1 MIRGFGSVEMLY
13 LLSAAKWTILLS
25 IIAFIGGGLVGLLVA
40 LGRVSPSRPLRLI
53 VSAYI
58 QLFQSIPLLMLL
70 FLVFFG
76 LAMFGYSQNQY
87 FAVSVALSLYAS
99 AYLGEIWRGAIQAV
113 PRGQWEGSLALG
125 FTYLEQF
132 RYVVFPQSLRI
143 AVPPTVGFLVQII
156 KNTSLA
162 SIIGFTELTQAAQFV
177 NNLTYAPLKVYPFA
191 GAIYFAMCFPL
202 YLLSRYL
209 ERKLDVHGPSTFG
222 P

>member
-1 MIRGFGSVEMLY
+1 VIRGFGTVEMLY
-13 LLSAAKWTILLS
+13 LLSAARWTVLLS
-25 IIAFIGGGLVGLLVA
+25 LIAFGGGGILGLFIA
-40 LGRVSPSRPLRLI
+40 LARVSPYSSLRLLT
-53 VSAYI
+53 SAFI

-76 LAMFGYSQNQY
+76 MAMAGYGTNQY
-87 FAVSVALSLYAS
+87 LAVSVALSLYAS

-125 FTYLEQF
+125 FNFVEQF
-132 RYVVFPQSLRI
+132 RHVIFPQSFRI
-143 AVPPTVGFLVQII
+143 AIPPTVGFLVQII

-177 NNLTYAPLKVYPFA
+177 NNLTYAPLQVYPFA
-191 GAIYFAMCFPL
+191 AALYFIMCFPL

-209 ERKLDVHGPSTFG
+209 ERRLDVHSPRTVNS
-222 P
+222 

>member
-1 MIRGFGSVEMLY
+1 MLY
-13 LLSAAKWTILLS
+13 LLSAARWTVLLS
-25 IIAFIGGGLVGLLVA
+25 LIAFGGGGMLGLFIA
-40 LGRVSPSRPLRLI
+40 LARVSPYSSLRLLT
-53 VSAYI
+53 SAYI

-76 LAMFGYSQNQY
+76 MAMAGYGTNQY
-87 FAVSVALSLYAS
+87 LAVSVALSLYAS

-125 FTYLEQF
+125 FNFVEQF
-132 RYVVFPQSLRI
+132 RHVIFPQSFRI
-143 AVPPTVGFLVQII
+143 AIPPTVGFLVQII

-177 NNLTYAPLKVYPFA
+177 NNLTYAPLQVYPFA
-191 GAIYFAMCFPL
+191 AALYFIMCFPL

-209 ERKLDVHGPSTFG
+209 ERRLDVHSPRTVNS
-222 P
+222 